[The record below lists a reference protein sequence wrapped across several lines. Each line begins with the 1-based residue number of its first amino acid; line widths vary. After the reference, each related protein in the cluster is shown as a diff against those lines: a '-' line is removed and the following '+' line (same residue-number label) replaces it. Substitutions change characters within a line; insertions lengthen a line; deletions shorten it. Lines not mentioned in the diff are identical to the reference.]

1 LVRGEVL
8 AIKEREFVLA
18 ARSVGTSDLG
28 IIRRHI
34 LPNVLSP
41 VIVAATFS
49 IASAIITESSLSFL
63 GLGFPSDFPT
73 WGRLLFDGKD
83 FMTLLP
89 ALAIWPGI
97 MISLTILC
105 VNFIGD
111 GLRDALDPRMRK

>member
-1 LVRGEVL
+1 M
-8 AIKEREFVLA
+8 
-18 ARSVGTSDLG
+18 
-28 IIRRHI
+28 
-34 LPNVLSP
+34 
-41 VIVAATFS
+41 IVAATFS

-83 FMTLLP
+83 LIQLLP